1 MTIQTTKLYSCLY
14 RKVLIQI
21 ITSYLCICLCIIDTN
36 IRISYLTKILATFIS
51 FINSCSKDYLFNV
64 LTNLCQVNIQGF
76 IITTITISTSQII
89 ACRFHR
95 AIWSFLIS
103 IEYKEFLL
111 WNLTI
116 LTQHE
121 CRSIQVEIITRTL
134 IRIPTESYT
143 Y

>member
-14 RKVLIQI
+14 REVLIQI
-21 ITSYLCICLCIIDTN
+21 ITSYLCISLCIIDTN
-36 IRISYLTKILATFIS
+36 IRISYLTKILTALIS
-51 FINSCSKDYLFNV
+51 FINCCSKDNLFNV

-76 IITTITISTSQII
+76 IITAITISTSQVI
-89 ACRFHR
+89 ACGFHR

-116 LTQHE
+116 LPQHE

-134 IRIPTESYT
+134 IWIPTESYT